1 MPHSGSIRPT
11 SVEKFTRCPQKWYY
25 EDVEGWRE
33 PGVGPS
39 VPIIIGTAVHAGM
52 AALWRGQDESSARVL
67 DVFKALWSD
76 SEPGREAAEDLA
88 LKVVLATM
96 RWCQQLGEVEVVAVE
111 EPLGD
116 PWQGT
121 PDLIT
126 RETGG
131 LVIWD
136 WKYSHEVKPEWLHYR
151 LEHPEHSHQFQHYIW
166 AVQEKYHESVSLFR
180 KVVIVGLPKVQ
191 VAQALFVPDPMA
203 QQEWLRQAKVKW
215 HTMAMMKAGGMLH
228 GGLVYRNENGCKPFG
243 DKWPC
248 PMWRAC
254 WECHGN
260 REQMAQF
267 YVKGDPR

>member
-1 MPHSGSIRPT
+1 MTHPIRPT

-39 VPIIIGTAVHAGM
+39 PQIIMGTAVHAGM
-52 AALWRGQDESSARVL
+52 ASLWREEEGSSASIL
-67 DVFKALWSD
+67 NVFEAEWPE
-76 SEPGREAAEDLA
+76 SEPGREVAEDLA

-111 EPLGD
+111 EPLGEGIE
-116 PWQGT
+116 GT

-136 WKYSHEVKPEWLHYR
+136 WKFSERVKPEHLHYR

-166 AVQEKYHESVSLFR
+166 GVQEKYHEAVSLFR

-191 VAQALFVPDPMA
+191 VAQALFVPDPM
-203 QQEWLRQAKVKW
+203 QTREWLRQAKVKW
-215 HTMAMMKAGGMLH
+215 HTMAQMKAAGSLH
-228 GGLVYRNENGCKPFG
+228 GGLVYRNEGGCRPFG
-243 DKWPC
+243 ERWAC
-248 PMWRAC
+248 PMERAC
-254 WECHGN
+254 WECHGD
-260 REQMAQF
+260 RTQMAQF
-267 YVKGDPR
+267 YVKGETR